1 MLQRRSCMCTYV
13 PPPVTTRCTSHLFVF
28 CRCRFPAAGKTTTVR
43 AFCEWS
49 FNRAGLP
56 LRWEGEGVNEVR
68 SAAATRILY
77 NSCQCSLAGTMPV
90 LLHAYLIQ

>member
-1 MLQRRSCMCTYV
+1 L
-13 PPPVTTRCTSHLFVF
+13 
-28 CRCRFPAAGKTTTVR
+28 PAAGKTTTVR

-68 SAAATRILY
+68 SAAALKQTAHDQR
-77 NSCQCSLAGTMPV
+77 
-90 LLHAYLIQ
+90 HK